1 MFLFVVHVL
10 LSLSRRRS
18 DPLHILIQIYYTLK
32 SCYFQGAL
40 TVQDTNVWRFF
51 LDALEQKNS
60 STYTEIE
67 EASVLICKHMGVFPH
82 PTNSTVA
89 FIGEGRATEAK
100 IKWTFPSVIA
110 DFLSLKTIFC
120 TGRAMDFKKP
130 LSISAKHNLLET
142 LPCVFHYSYWY
153 DNYLVINT

>member
-1 MFLFVVHVL
+1 MFYCLWAEGEA
-10 LSLSRRRS
+10 
-18 DPLHILIQIYYTLK
+18 TLCTYSFRFTIPWK
-32 SCYFQGAL
+32 AVIFRGRLQSKTQTCEG
-40 TVQDTNVWRFF
+40 FF